1 MAATSFD
8 LLPGEKILYQG
19 KSRWYRFAGHLLLTL
34 LILIIFS
41 AAGLL
46 AERLHGAHKALLLD
60 VIYILGAFFVL
71 LRIIDFI
78 RVMVCQAV
86 LTDRRILLCHFPA
99 LGQYKQI
106 PLKDIE
112 EIALR
117 PRGVSIEYKSNQSRL
132 FSIPQP
138 RQFVEAFQN
147 GRGAIAAAN
156 APADPAPAPGLSAS
170 ALLNSPPGN
179 DQDTGPL

>member
-34 LILIIFS
+34 LILLIFS

-46 AERLHGAHKALLLD
+46 AERLHGAHQALLLD
-60 VIYILGAFFVL
+60 VIYILGAFFVI

-99 LGQYKQI
+99 LGQYEQI
-106 PLKDIE
+106 PLRDIE
-112 EIALR
+112 EISLR
-117 PRGVSIEYKSNQSRL
+117 PGGVAIECKSNQSRL

-138 RQFVEAFQN
+138 RQFVQAFH
-147 GRGAIAAAN
+147 GSREAIAAAS
-156 APADPAPAPGLSAS
+156 APAASVPAATLSVPVPANPLA
-170 ALLNSPPGN
+170 GN
-179 DQDTGPL
+179 DQDTGLR